1 MGTLGG
7 MSQPGA
13 PFPGP
18 LSQRPQGPEEDR
30 GFFRSPQRVAVLSFL
45 APFAYEV
52 WWLWQLFAFT
62 RREHFPRARAF
73 WWLLLP
79 FYNFYVIYQQL
90 DDLKKAGEGLSV
102 PARFNAVG
110 ATWLLIIATFISN
123 GSSRLSG
130 AGSLALYALSGV
142 LVAIALYLVQQAANR
157 YQATRYPGR
166 QPQGM
171 TVGEWIATVIGIVF
185 LLLLVLGIFLPA

>member
-7 MSQPGA
+7 MSQSGA

-18 LSQRPQGPEEDR
+18 LPQGPAEDR

-45 APFAYEV
+45 APVGYEL

-62 RREHFPRARAF
+62 RRAQFPRARAF
-73 WWLLLP
+73 WWLLIP

-90 DDLKKAGEGLSV
+90 DDLKKAGEGLNV
-102 PARFNAVG
+102 LARFNAVG
-110 ATWLLIIATFISN
+110 ATWLLIVATIITNTSN
-123 GSSRLSG
+123 RVSG
-130 AGSLALYALSGV
+130 VGSLALFAIGGV
-142 LVAIALYLVQQAANR
+142 LVAVALFQVQQAANR
-157 YQATRYPGR
+157 YQAVRYPGR

-171 TVGEWIATVIGIVF
+171 TVGEWIATAIGIVF
-185 LLLLVLGIFLPA
+185 LLLVVLGSFLPA

>member
-7 MSQPGA
+7 MSQSGA

-18 LSQRPQGPEEDR
+18 EPQRPRGPEEDR

-62 RREHFPRARAF
+62 RREQFPRARAF
-73 WWLLLP
+73 WWLLIP

-90 DDLKKAGEGLSV
+90 DDLRKAGEGLSL

-130 AGSLALYALSGV
+130 AGSLALIALGGV
-142 LVAIALYLVQQAANR
+142 LVAAALYLVQQAANR
-157 YQATRYPGR
+157 YQVARYPGR

-171 TVGEWIATVIGIVF
+171 TAGEWIATVIGIVF
-185 LLLLVLGIFLPA
+185 LLLAVIGTLLPA